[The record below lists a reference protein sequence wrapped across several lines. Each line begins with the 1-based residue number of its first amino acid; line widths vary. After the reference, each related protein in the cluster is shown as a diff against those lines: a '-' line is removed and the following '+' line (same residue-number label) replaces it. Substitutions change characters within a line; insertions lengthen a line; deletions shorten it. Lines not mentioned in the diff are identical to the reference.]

1 MEDRREMAENKE
13 IEIVEKRE
21 VDTGVHQELR
31 SGNWFVPATD
41 IYETPEKVVLVMDM
55 PGVCFDCAHVNIVD
69 DELVVT
75 GHVTHGEDE
84 DDYVLYREYDVGHY
98 HRHFGLP
105 EMIARH
111 KIEAAMADGVLTV
124 TMPKAEEVKPRRIP
138 VQVGEPAS

>member
-1 MEDRREMAENKE
+1 MDENREIA
-13 IEIVEKRE
+13 VAEKRE
-21 VDTGVHQELR
+21 VDTGIHQELR

-55 PGVCFDCAHVNIVD
+55 AGVCFDCAHVNIVD

-105 EMIARH
+105 EIIDRGQIDAVMTN
-111 KIEAAMADGVLTV
+111 GVLTV
-124 TMPKAEEVKPRRIP
+124 AMSKVQKVKPRQIP
-138 VQVGEPAS
+138 IRVGE

>member
-1 MEDRREMAENKE
+1 MEERGNVSERAVMGTTD
-13 IEIVEKRE
+13 KRE
-21 VDTGVHQELR
+21 VDTLMHQELR

-41 IYETPEKVVLVMDM
+41 IYETSESVLIVIDM

-75 GHVTHGEDE
+75 GHVTHGEDQ

-105 EMIARH
+105 EMIDRNR
-111 KIEAAMADGVLTV
+111 IEASMADGVRTV
-124 TMPKAEEVKPRRIP
+124 TLPKLEELKPRRIP
-138 VQVGEPAS
+138 IKAIR

>member
-1 MEDRREMAENKE
+1 MVEDKA
-13 IEIVEKRE
+13 IAVAEKRE
-21 VDTGVHQELR
+21 VDTSIHQELR

-41 IYETPEKVVLVMDM
+41 VYEIPDKVVLVMDM
-55 PGVCFDCAHVNIVD
+55 PGVCFDCAHVNVVD

-105 EMIARH
+105 EVIDRG
-111 KIEAAMADGVLTV
+111 KIEATMSDGVLTV
-124 TMPKAEEVKPRRIP
+124 TMPKVEEAKPQRIP
-138 VQVGEPAS
+138 IKVVD

>member
-1 MEDRREMAENKE
+1 MVEDKA
-13 IEIVEKRE
+13 IAVAEKRE
-21 VDTGVHQELR
+21 VDTSIHQELR

-41 IYETPEKVVLVMDM
+41 VYEIPDKVVLVMDM
-55 PGVCFDCAHVNIVD
+55 PGVCFDCAHVNVVD

-105 EMIARH
+105 EVIDRG
-111 KIEAAMADGVLTV
+111 KIEATMSDGVLTV
-124 TMPKAEEVKPRRIP
+124 TMPKVGEAKPQRIP
-138 VQVGEPAS
+138 IKVVD

>member
-1 MEDRREMAENKE
+1 MAEEKGVT
-13 IEIVEKRE
+13 IAEKRE
-21 VDTGVHQELR
+21 VDTDIHQELR
-31 SGNWFVPATD
+31 SGNWFVPGAD

-55 PGVCFDCAHVNIVD
+55 PGVCYDCAHVNIVD

-105 EMIARH
+105 PTIDRNN
-111 KIEAAMADGVLTV
+111 IEALMADGVLTV
-124 TMPKAEEVKPRRIP
+124 TMPKVEDVKPRRIP
-138 VQVGEPAS
+138 IKVGE